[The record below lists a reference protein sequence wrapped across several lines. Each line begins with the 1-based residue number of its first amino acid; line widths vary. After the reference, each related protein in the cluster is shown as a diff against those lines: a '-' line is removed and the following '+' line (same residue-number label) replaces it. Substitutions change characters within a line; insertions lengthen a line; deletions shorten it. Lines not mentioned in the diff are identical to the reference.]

1 MDLTFVRTP
10 WYQRVAAYRTS
21 VQYHEHGDRHVRLG
35 GVVFVASVHTHLEP
49 AGEPGAGKPNYA
61 QSVPAVEQA
70 TRILFYLANGTKGAA
85 TLSDICREVEIS
97 KSKGLAILSTLREAD
112 LVTKNERLRTYEL
125 GPSLLVLSRALL
137 QHTDLAQEAAPY
149 LDDLVSSTGCTSFL
163 GVVHRDRLVV
173 WARREPTLTMGI
185 AVGVGHRFPLT
196 MGAHGKAILAALP
209 PSELEPALAEGSLNV
224 HGEQS
229 RGSVALD
236 LLRHELDQ
244 CRRLGY
250 AYDVTTGPGI
260 GAVSAALIKCAVPP
274 ATGAARVAGC
284 LVVVGAFGIE
294 SVASYGAKVAA
305 TAREM
310 RANVGSLQ

>member
-1 MDLTFVRTP
+1 MAGTHGLGGAVLIGSARMDLK
-10 WYQRVAAYRTS
+10 
-21 VQYHEHGDRHVRLG
+21 
-35 GVVFVASVHTHLEP
+35 P
-49 AGEPGAGKPNYA
+49 AGEAGSGKPNYA

-70 TRILFYLANGTKGAA
+70 TRILFFLANGAKGSA

-97 KSKGLAILSTLREAD
+97 KSKGLAILTTLRQAD

-163 GVVHRDRLVV
+163 GVAYRDRLVV
-173 WARREPTLTMGI
+173 WARREPTQTMGI

-209 PSELEPALAEGSLNV
+209 PAELERVLAEGSLLAA
-224 HGEQS
+224 GEED
-229 RGSVALD
+229 RESVDIDAL
-236 LLRHELDQ
+236 RRELDEF
-244 CRRLGY
+244 RRLGY
-250 AYDVTTGPGI
+250 AYDVTTGHGI
-260 GAVSAALIKCAVPP
+260 GAVSAALIRHAAPP
-274 ATGAARVAGC
+274 TAGAFPVAGC

-294 SVASYGAKVAA
+294 SVAPYGERVAA
-305 TAREM
+305 VAREM